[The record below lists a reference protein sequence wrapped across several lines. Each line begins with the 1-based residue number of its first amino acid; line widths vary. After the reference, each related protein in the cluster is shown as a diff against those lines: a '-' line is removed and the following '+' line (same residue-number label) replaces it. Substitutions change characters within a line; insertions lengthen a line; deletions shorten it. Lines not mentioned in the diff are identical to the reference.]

1 MHYWQRLNIISVA
14 DDVFAHALEDTIK
27 NLKHGSDSLA
37 SILCDY
43 KDCNI
48 ETVKKIVVLTGHIIK
63 DRLTIIKY
71 SPGDS
76 CKWAA
81 VETRSCTVPLTYE
94 RRRESIKLFEAFA
107 YIYVSKTTTYTIHS
121 KCDLYL
127 TFISVDIERAGKG
140 VWWIGRRKVR
150 FKNCQWARYDSK

>member
-1 MHYWQRLNIISVA
+1 MFSVA
-14 DDVFAHALEDTIK
+14 DDVLAHTLEDTIK

-63 DRLTIIKY
+63 EKLTIMKY
-71 SPGDS
+71 SLGDS
-76 CKWAA
+76 CKWAT

-94 RRRESIKLFEAFA
+94 RRKESIKLFETFA
-107 YIYVSKTTTYTIHS
+107 YIYVSKITTHTIYS
-121 KCDLYL
+121 KCDSYL
-127 TFISVDIERAGKG
+127 TSILVDIERAGKS
-140 VWWIGRRKVR
+140 I
-150 FKNCQWARYDSK
+150 